1 VRHRVT
7 HSFHD
12 CPSLLHIYE
21 NMFAR
26 MKHVKCVNRSR
37 RTDRELDSSLLDA
50 TSFNKSESGSHGR
63 DGKCQVSDQHLGVAD
78 IMFMCL

>member
-21 NMFAR
+21 NMLAR
-26 MKHVKCVNRSR
+26 MKHLKCVNRLR
-37 RTDRELDSSLLDA
+37 RTDRQLDSSLVDA
-50 TSFNKSESGSHGR
+50 TFFNMPESGSRGR
-63 DGKCQVSDQHLGVAD
+63 DRKCQVSDQHLGLAD